1 MTFRKISL
9 NFLILTMGVTC
20 AYARHQPKY
29 EQARLLTV
37 EQSALVD
44 KAVAQE
50 KVLIKD
56 IKMRTPLVETYIQDT
71 HPDVK
76 LYEVPVDDQFILS
89 RVDFGKAFFDK
100 GYVPRQ
106 DEHKGFFKGSLG
118 AMTGLT
124 KMLGLEKFTYSD
136 TGFMQMMF
144 IDPTGFDQQHYVF
157 SFVRKEFVG
166 SIRTWVFD
174 VHPRVA
180 GMGRFY
186 GRIWIEDQD
195 NNVVR
200 FNGTYTGP
208 ATEDSS
214 KYYFH
219 FDSWRMNVQPGI
231 WLPVEV
237 YVEESQRIEGTKS
250 VGLKAQTHFWGYSL
264 KLPTR
269 DSENVSVKVDDAV
282 DRSNDS
288 QDVGPLQASRMWVTQ
303 AENNVID
310 RLVEAGLVAPLNNGG
325 YENKV
330 LDQIVVNL
338 VVPNNLAFTDQIHTR
353 VMLTDTVEATT
364 VGNTILLSR
373 GLIDSLPS
381 EEAIAS
387 IIAMELAHIAMGHHI
402 DTRYAFNDRLLFP
415 DESAFVRINMYH
427 NDHDNDEAAKKA
439 MEYLQ
444 ASMYKDRLANAG
456 LYYAQLVDRS
466 KVLKALNTPKLG
478 DSLLRPDGTPWMGD
492 LAKMAPKIDWDD
504 LTQTAALPL
513 GSWLK
518 VDPWDDTVH
527 MLDAKRYA
535 PMNARDK
542 MPFEV
547 TPIFFKLQRYE
558 SAQAAPAAVNPAANQ
573 PSASPTASVSA
584 PPAVAPPAGSPP
596 PAAQDNS
603 GQPATPPAQP
613 QAADQ
618 ANTPPAQP
626 QGADQTNTQ
635 AQPAPAPQNPQ

>member
-1 MTFRKISL
+1 MTFRKIPL
-9 NFLILTMGVTC
+9 TFLMLILGVSC
-20 AYARHQPKY
+20 AYAKKQPKY

-44 KAVAQE
+44 RAVAQE
-50 KVLIKD
+50 KALIKD

-71 HPDVK
+71 RPDQK

-100 GYVPRQ
+100 GYAPRS
-106 DEHKGFFKGSLG
+106 EAKHGFFKGSLS
-118 AMTGLT
+118 AVTGLT
-124 KMLGLEKFTYSD
+124 KLLGLERFTYSD

-144 IDPTGFDQQHYVF
+144 IDPSGFDQQHYVF
-157 SFVRKEFVG
+157 SFVRREFLG
-166 SIRTWVFD
+166 SVRTWVFD
-174 VHPRVA
+174 VHPRVS

-186 GRIWIEDQD
+186 GRIWIEDQGS
-195 NNVVR
+195 NVVR

-208 ATEDSS
+208 SSEDSS

-231 WLPVEV
+231 WLPVAV
-237 YVEESQRIEGTKS
+237 YVEETQRIEGKKS

-288 QDVGPLQASRMWVTQ
+288 QDVSPLQASRMWVTQ

-310 RLVEAGLVAPLNNGG
+310 RLVEAGLVAPLNQGG

-364 VGNTILLSR
+364 VGNTILLSK
-373 GLIDSLPS
+373 GLIDSLPN
-381 EEAIAS
+381 EEAFACVIS
-387 IIAMELAHIAMGHHI
+387 MELAHIAMGHHI

-415 DESAFVRINMYH
+415 DESTFQRINMYH

-456 LYYAQLVDRS
+456 LYYEQLVDRS
-466 KVLKALNTPKLG
+466 KELKALNTPKMG
-478 DSLLRPDGTPWMGD
+478 DSLLKADGTPWMGD
-492 LAKMAPKIDWDD
+492 LAKMAPKLNWDD

-518 VDPWDDTVH
+518 VDPWDDSVH

-547 TPIFFKLQRYE
+547 TPIFYKLQRYE
-558 SAQAAPAAVNPAANQ
+558 TAHTETPAAPAAAASA
-573 PSASPTASVSA
+573 PSAV
-584 PPAVAPPAGSPP
+584 PADAGSQ
-596 PAAQDNS
+596 AA
-603 GQPATPPAQP
+603 PPPAQP
-613 QAADQ
+613 AAAD
-618 ANTPPAQP
+618 ATATPAQP
-626 QGADQTNTQ
+626 TTV
-635 AQPAPAPQNPQ
+635 PTSPQ

>member
-1 MTFRKISL
+1 MRKMTLALLMITLCVAS
-9 NFLILTMGVTC
+9 
-20 AYARHQPKY
+20 AYARKQPKY
-29 EQARLLTV
+29 EQSRMLTPD
-37 EQSALVD
+37 QSALVER
-44 KAVAQE
+44 AVTQE
-50 KVLIKD
+50 KVLIRD
-56 IKMRTPLVETYIQDT
+56 IKMRTPLVETYIQNT
-71 HPDVK
+71 RPDQK

-100 GYVPRQ
+100 GYAPRS
-106 DEHKGFFKGSLG
+106 ESKHGFFKGSLG
-118 AMTGLT
+118 AITGLT
-124 KMLGLEKFTYSD
+124 KMLGLERFTYSD

-144 IDPTGFDQQHYVF
+144 IDPSGFDQQHYVF
-157 SFVRKEFVG
+157 SYVRREFLGTV
-166 SIRTWVFD
+166 RTWVFD
-174 VHPRVA
+174 VHPRVN

-186 GRIWIEDQD
+186 GRIWVEDQD
-195 NNVVR
+195 GNVVR

-208 ATEDSS
+208 TSEDSS

-231 WLPVEV
+231 WLPVAV
-237 YVEESQRIEGTKS
+237 YVEESQRTEGSKS

-288 QDVGPLQASRMWVTQ
+288 QDVGPLQASRMWITQ

-310 RLVEAGLVAPLNNGG
+310 RLVEAGLVAPLDQNG
-325 YENKV
+325 YEDKV
-330 LDQIVVNL
+330 LGQIVINL
-338 VVPNNLAFTDQIHTR
+338 IVPNNLAFTDQVHAR
-353 VMLTDTVEATT
+353 VLLTDTVEATT
-364 VGNTILLSR
+364 VGNTILLSK

-387 IIAMELAHIAMGHHI
+387 VIAMELAHVAMGHHI

-415 DESAFVRINMYH
+415 DESTFQRINMYH
-427 NDHDNDEAAKKA
+427 SDHDNDEASKKA

-456 LYYAQLVDRS
+456 LYFEQLVDRS
-466 KVLKALNTPKLG
+466 KQLKALNTPTLG
-478 DSLLRPDGTPWMGD
+478 DSLLKPDGTPWMAD
-492 LAKMAPKIDWDD
+492 LDKMAPKLNWDD

-518 VDPWDDTVH
+518 VDPWDDSVH

-547 TPIFFKLQRYE
+547 TPVFYKLQRYE
-558 SAQAAPAAVNPAANQ
+558 AAHVVPAAAPA
-573 PSASPTASVSA
+573 TAA
-584 PPAVAPPAGSPP
+584 PPAPA
-596 PAAQDNS
+596 PAASQQPAAGHDD
-603 GQPATPPAQP
+603 GQPAGPPAVGN
-613 QAADQ
+613 AS
-618 ANTPPAQP
+618 AQP
-626 QGADQTNTQ
+626 QGQQTTAT
-635 AQPAPAPQNPQ
+635 AQSPQ

>member
-1 MTFRKISL
+1 MTFRKIPL
-9 NFLILTMGVTC
+9 TFLMLILGVSC
-20 AYARHQPKY
+20 AYAKKQPKY

-44 KAVAQE
+44 RAVAQE
-50 KVLIKD
+50 KALIKD

-71 HPDVK
+71 RPDQK

-100 GYVPRQ
+100 GYAPRS
-106 DEHKGFFKGSLG
+106 EAKHGFFKGSLS
-118 AMTGLT
+118 AVTGLT
-124 KMLGLEKFTYSD
+124 KLLGLERFTYSD

-144 IDPTGFDQQHYVF
+144 IDPSGFDQQHYVF
-157 SFVRKEFVG
+157 SFVRREFLG
-166 SIRTWVFD
+166 SVRTWVFD
-174 VHPRVA
+174 VHPRVS

-186 GRIWIEDQD
+186 GRIWIEDQGS
-195 NNVVR
+195 NVVR

-208 ATEDSS
+208 SSEDSS

-231 WLPVEV
+231 WLPVAV
-237 YVEESQRIEGTKS
+237 YVEETQRIEGKKS

-288 QDVGPLQASRMWVTQ
+288 QDVSPLQASRMWVTQ

-310 RLVEAGLVAPLNNGG
+310 RLVEAGLVAPLNQGG

-364 VGNTILLSR
+364 VGNTILLSK
-373 GLIDSLPS
+373 GLIDSLPN

-387 IIAMELAHIAMGHHI
+387 VISMELAHIAMGHHI

-415 DESAFVRINMYH
+415 DESTFQRINMYH

-456 LYYAQLVDRS
+456 LYYEQLVDRS
-466 KVLKALNTPKLG
+466 KELKALNTPKMG
-478 DSLLRPDGTPWMGD
+478 DSLLKADGTPWMGD
-492 LAKMAPKIDWDD
+492 LAKMAPKLNWDD

-518 VDPWDDTVH
+518 VDPWDDSVH

-547 TPIFFKLQRYE
+547 TPIFYKLQRYE
-558 SAQAAPAAVNPAANQ
+558 TAHTETPAAPAAAASA
-573 PSASPTASVSA
+573 PSAV
-584 PPAVAPPAGSPP
+584 PADAGSQ
-596 PAAQDNS
+596 AA
-603 GQPATPPAQP
+603 PPPAQP
-613 QAADQ
+613 AAAD
-618 ANTPPAQP
+618 ATATPAQP
-626 QGADQTNTQ
+626 TTV
-635 AQPAPAPQNPQ
+635 PTSPQ